1 MNPTNFKPNKL
12 VSIGIATKNRWS
24 DLQITLEKLVEAGLE
39 SLPIIIFDDASDIPC
54 PFDLKTFPFT
64 NLEFTSFDNS
74 QGYIV
79 RRNQIANKIK
89 TKYYLSLD
97 DDSYP
102 TGGDLESAIAFAEA
116 QTDLLCLSFPIYNP
130 TQQQYE
136 NSSTQTIPY
145 RVRSFICCGH
155 LLHRDRFLNLGGYR
169 AELVHQGEEMELT
182 ARAFQQDL
190 YCYHYPDFLIHHTV
204 SHQGRNW
211 WRMDYYGSR
220 NNVLWNDWYI
230 PQELK
235 LVKQFRTL
243 ISRLLI
249 SLRVRRSGLIQ
260 GEIAG
265 FNEINHYKNY
275 RQNMSFYHFKQWT
288 DLPHS

>member
-1 MNPTNFKPNKL
+1 MSIPESNFENL

-24 DLQITLEKLVEAGLE
+24 DLQITLEKLVDMGLE
-39 SLPIIIFDDASDIPC
+39 SLPIIIFDDASDTPC
-54 PFDLKTFPFT
+54 PFNLNIFPFT
-64 NLEFTSFDNS
+64 NLEFKTFADS

-79 RRNQIANKIK
+79 RRNQIARKIK

-102 TGGDLESAIAFAEA
+102 IKGSLEKAIAFAEA

-136 NSSTQTIPY
+136 NSSLQTIPY
-145 RVRSFICCGH
+145 RVRSFIGCGH
-155 LLHRDRFLNLGGYR
+155 LLHCDRFLNLGGYR
-169 AELVHQGEEMELT
+169 SELVHQGEEMELA

-190 YCYHYPDFLIHHTV
+190 SCYHYPDFLIHHTV
-204 SHQGRNW
+204 SNQGRNW

-220 NNVLWNDWYI
+220 NNVLWNDWYV
-230 PQELK
+230 PKKLK
-235 LVKQFRTL
+235 LIKQLRTL

-260 GEIAG
+260 GEMAG
-265 FNEINHYKNY
+265 FNNIGNYKNY
-275 RQNMSFYHFKQWT
+275 RQNMSFIHFKQWQN
-288 DLPHS
+288 LPHS